1 MADEKEKEKKKEKKI
16 DENLLKKI
24 YKIYENYGI
33 DPEGLDEG
41 DINIVYDFY
50 SKNPDKLA
58 DDYAKSKEL
67 PVKFDE
73 EEII

>member
-1 MADEKEKEKKKEKKI
+1 MTEEKDKKKDKI
-16 DENLLKKI
+16 DDNLLKKI

-50 SKNPDKLA
+50 LKNPDKLES
-58 DDYAKSKEL
+58 DYSKSKGL
-67 PVKFDE
+67 PIKFDE

>member
-1 MADEKEKEKKKEKKI
+1 MADENEKEKKKEKKI

-50 SKNPDKLA
+50 SKNPDKLVG
-58 DDYAKSKEL
+58 DYAKSKEL
-67 PVKFDE
+67 PIKFKE

>member
-1 MADEKEKEKKKEKKI
+1 MSEEKKSEEKI

-41 DINIVYDFY
+41 DISIVYDFY
-50 SKNPDKLA
+50 HKNPDRLLE
-58 DDYAKSKEL
+58 DFAKSKQL
-67 PVKFDE
+67 PVKFNED
-73 EEII
+73 EII

>member
-1 MADEKEKEKKKEKKI
+1 MPGENNKEKKI

-24 YKIYENYGI
+24 YTIYENYGI

-41 DINIVYDFY
+41 DISIVYDFY
-50 SKNPDKLA
+50 FNNPEKLLEDFARSKQ
-58 DDYAKSKEL
+58 L

-73 EEII
+73 DEII

>member
-1 MADEKEKEKKKEKKI
+1 MPGENNKEKKI

-24 YKIYENYGI
+24 YRIYENYGI

-41 DINIVYDFY
+41 DISIVYDFY
-50 SKNPDKLA
+50 FNNPEKLLEDFARSKQ
-58 DDYAKSKEL
+58 L

-73 EEII
+73 DEII

>member
-1 MADEKEKEKKKEKKI
+1 MPGENNKEKKI

-24 YKIYENYGI
+24 YRIYENYGI

-41 DINIVYDFY
+41 DISIVYDFY
-50 SKNPDKLA
+50 FNNPEKLLEDFARSKR
-58 DDYAKSKEL
+58 L

-73 EEII
+73 DEII

>member
-1 MADEKEKEKKKEKKI
+1 MAEEKDKKKDKI
-16 DENLLKKI
+16 DLNLLKKI

-50 SKNPDKLA
+50 AKNPDKL
-58 DDYAKSKEL
+58 DSDYSNSRNL
-67 PVKFDE
+67 PMKFNE

>member
-1 MADEKEKEKKKEKKI
+1 MSEEKKSEEKI

-41 DINIVYDFY
+41 DISIVYDFY
-50 SKNPDKLA
+50 SKNPEKLLE
-58 DDYAKSKEL
+58 DYSKSKQL
-67 PVKFDE
+67 PVKFNED
-73 EEII
+73 EII

>member
-1 MADEKEKEKKKEKKI
+1 MAEEKDKKKDKI

-50 SKNPDKLA
+50 VKNPDKL
-58 DDYAKSKEL
+58 DSDYSKSRNL
-67 PVKFDE
+67 PIKFDE

>member
-1 MADEKEKEKKKEKKI
+1 MAEEKEKKKEKI
-16 DENLLKKI
+16 NEALLRKI

-41 DINIVYDFY
+41 DISIVYNFY
-50 SKNPDKLA
+50 HRNPDRLES
-58 DDYAKSKEL
+58 DYNNSRNL

>member
-1 MADEKEKEKKKEKKI
+1 MPEENNKEKKI

-24 YKIYENYGI
+24 YRIYENYGI

-41 DINIVYDFY
+41 DISIVYDFY
-50 SKNPDKLA
+50 FNNPEKLLEDFARSKQ
-58 DDYAKSKEL
+58 L

-73 EEII
+73 DEII